1 MVVWPYSE
9 SEIAKSYHF
18 IAVANR
24 IDIIFELGNVSIY
37 IIHQYQPSNTTQTIF
52 ANNILM
58 QVYVII

>member
-37 IIHQYQPSNTTQTIF
+37 IIHQYQPSNTT
-52 ANNILM
+52 
-58 QVYVII
+58 